1 VVAGEARGYYIGNNL
16 VARSVVRVR
25 ETVIRPF
32 GNSAG
37 VTLPKET
44 LEKYGLDKGTRIY
57 VRETPDGILLS
68 PYDPSFAEAMAA
80 YREGAKKY
88 RNAMRELSKR

>member
-1 VVAGEARGYYIGNNL
+1 MRI
-16 VARSVVRVR
+16 R

-44 LEKYGLDKGTRIY
+44 LEQFGLEKGSKVF
-57 VRETPDGILLS
+57 VRETPDGILLT
-68 PYDPSFAEAMAA
+68 PYDPTFAEAMAA
-80 YREGAKKY
+80 YREGARKY

>member
-1 VVAGEARGYYIGNNL
+1 M
-16 VARSVVRVR
+16 RVK

-37 VTLPKET
+37 VTIPKEM
-44 LEKYGLDKGTRIY
+44 LEKYSIEKGDR
-57 VRETPDGILLS
+57 VELRETPDGILITA
-68 PYDPSFAEAMAA
+68 YDAEFAKVMTIA
-80 YREGAKKY
+80 YEGAKRY

>member
-1 VVAGEARGYYIGNNL
+1 M
-16 VARSVVRVR
+16 RVK

-37 VTLPKET
+37 VTIPKEM
-44 LEKYGLDKGTRIY
+44 LEKYSIAKGDT
-57 VRETPDGILLS
+57 VALRETPDGILITA
-68 PYDPSFAEAMAA
+68 YDADFARMMEIAQ
-80 YREGAKKY
+80 EGAKRY

>member
-1 VVAGEARGYYIGNNL
+1 M
-16 VARSVVRVR
+16 RVR

-37 VTLPKET
+37 VTLPKDVLEHFG
-44 LEKYGLDKGTRIY
+44 LEKGSKVF

-68 PYDPSFAEAMAA
+68 PYDPDFGAVMDIAA
-80 YREGAKKY
+80 DIGQRYQ
-88 RNAMRELSKR
+88 NAMRELSKR

>member
-1 VVAGEARGYYIGNNL
+1 M
-16 VARSVVRVR
+16 RVR

-37 VTLPKET
+37 VTLPKEVLENFG
-44 LEKYGLDKGTRIY
+44 LEKGSRVF

-68 PYDPSFAEAMAA
+68 PYDPAFGTVMELAA
-80 YREGAKKY
+80 DIGQRYQ
-88 RNAMRELSKR
+88 NAMRELSKR